1 MSYFD
6 DNEERITG
14 MRLPRGV
21 QDKINQS
28 KGSKMATDNNSTKV
42 VTGKVR
48 LSYAH
53 VFEPYAF
60 NEGDEP
66 KYSVVLIIP
75 KSDKVTLA
83 KIKRAQEAAV
93 ELGIRSKWKGKKPKN
108 LGNTLRDGDTDE
120 SFDGEE
126 FENSYVLRVSSR
138 QQPGILDEHRNKM
151 LDSTE
156 LYSGCYAFVSINFF
170 PYAAMGNNGISA
182 GLNNIM
188 KAGDGEPLGGRS
200 RAEDDFADIEVE
212 EDEGAYDDL
221 IGEL

>member
-14 MRLPRGV
+14 MRLPRRV
-21 QDKINQS
+21 QDQINRS
-28 KGSKMATDNNSTKV
+28 KGSGMAIDNNSTKV

-48 LSYAH
+48 LSYVH

-75 KSDKVTLA
+75 KSDKATLA
-83 KIKRAQEAAV
+83 KVKRAQEAAV
-93 ELGIRSKWKGKKPKN
+93 ELGIRSKWKSKKPKN
-108 LGNTLRDGDTDE
+108 LGNTLRDGDADE

-126 FENSYVLRVSSR
+126 FENSYVLRVSSK
-138 QQPGILDEHRNKM
+138 QQPGILDEHRNRM

-156 LYSGCYAFVSINFF
+156 LYSGCYAYVSINFF
-170 PYAAMGNNGISA
+170 PYAAMGNNGVSA

-188 KAGDGEPLGGRS
+188 KAGDAEPLGGRA
-200 RAEDDFADIEVE
+200 RAEDDFADIEAV
-212 EDEGAYDDL
+212 DDGGAYDDL